1 MTKFLI
7 QPYYNTDHD
16 MRVFVFGNKVHG
28 IVKRSKNGQV
38 VSNLSSGGIGTEGH
52 LPEDALKLCI
62 KAAEVSRVEIA
73 GVDIMM
79 DNDGVYRILEVNSM
93 PQFVKFEEILNKNLA
108 EKIVDYCEDKYNFV
122 QRELFDKAEKAGISF
137 TKTVGYDILDIQ
149 NKNIYRI
156 RAKGRV
162 YTIGDVASED
172 NSVEIRKF
180 TQVLEEGGY
189 TLKVKLNDKY
199 YKLEELD
206 TMSQAKKT
214 FMDWLKE
221 LVV

>member
-1 MTKFLI
+1 MDKNEAI
-7 QPYYNTDHD
+7 NTVYAFCRQTDDIIDNEADSHEVKYKKI
-16 MRVFVFGNKVHG
+16 RLWRGEFEKALLSYEELLKVQQGNS
-28 IVKRSKNGQV
+28 IYFQ
-38 VSNLSSGGIGTEGH
+38 
-52 LPEDALKLCI
+52 
-62 KAAEVSRVEIA
+62 
-73 GVDIMM
+73 
-79 DNDGVYRILEVNSM
+79 RIIDCHQQLL
-93 PQFVKFEEILNKNLA
+93 Q
-108 EKIVDYCEDKYNFV
+108 
-122 QRELFDKAEKAGISF
+122 FDKAEKAGISF

-189 TLKVKLNDKY
+189 TLKVKLNDTY